1 MDDTTKS
8 RIYKI
13 LKKVTGKEAN
23 HLDLNQDLKSQL
35 TIDSIQIVELF
46 AALEAEFSLELP
58 LSMMTVK
65 SGSAFLKVLEEQLEK
80 TIN

>member
-1 MDDTTKS
+1 MDDQIKI

-13 LKKVTGKEAN
+13 LKKVTGKETS

-46 AALEAEFSLELP
+46 AALEAEFGIELP

-65 SGSAFLKVLEEQLEK
+65 SGSAFMKVLDEQLEK
-80 TIN
+80 G